1 MYAVVGTNVCI
12 LSEKTKFQVNFF
24 NIFPKSTQNTFGV
37 IFACPLRPVSG
48 GGQSVW
54 GVCKNCTPGVRVSA
68 MPASGPC
75 SRIRYPGSG
84 RPQWLV
90 PAFCRRQCLLSG
102 LPAAAVGS
110 HDHWRRRR
118 PAILLRPLSGISCF
132 GCRPVTLHWPLS
144 GISCFGRRPV
154 TLHWSL
160 SGISCF
166 GCRRRPIPGA
176 ALPCPAGAPEM
187 YTLKLVLLTYPPL
200 SAFIVSVFLLF
211 LLADGHT

>member
-24 NIFPKSTQNTFGV
+24 NIFPKSTQNTLGV

-48 GGQSVW
+48 GGQSVR
-54 GVCKNCTPGVRVSA
+54 GVCKNCTPGIRVSA

-102 LPAAAVGS
+102 LLAAAVSGLTITGAA
-110 HDHWRRRR
+110 RR

-144 GISCFGRRPV
+144 GISCFG
-154 TLHWSL
+154 
-160 SGISCF
+160 
-166 GCRRRPIPGA
+166 CRRRPIPGA
-176 ALPCPAGAPEM
+176 AVPCPADAPEM

>member
-24 NIFPKSTQNTFGV
+24 NIFPKSTLNTLGV

-48 GGQSVW
+48 GGQSVR
-54 GVCKNCTPGVRVSA
+54 GVCKNCTPGIRVSA

-102 LPAAAVGS
+102 S
-110 HDHWRRRR
+110 RRRR
-118 PAILLRPLSGISCF
+118 RVSRSLAPPVARQSCLGRSPGSRALAAAGNPSWLPSG
-132 GCRPVTLHWPLS
+132 V
-144 GISCFGRRPV
+144 
-154 TLHWSL
+154 
-160 SGISCF
+160 SCF

-176 ALPCPAGAPEM
+176 ARRVRQVRQKCIP
-187 YTLKLVLLTYPPL
+187 
-200 SAFIVSVFLLF
+200 
-211 LLADGHT
+211 

>member
-24 NIFPKSTQNTFGV
+24 NIFPKSTLNTLGV

-48 GGQSVW
+48 GGQSVR
-54 GVCKNCTPGVRVSA
+54 GVCKNCTPGIRVSA

-102 LPAAAVGS
+102 LPAAAVSGLTITGAA
-110 HDHWRRRR
+110 RR

-132 GCRPVTLHWPLS
+132 GCRPVTLLGCHPGSRALAAARS
-144 GISCFGRRPV
+144 PYIGR
-154 TLHWSL
+154 SL
-160 SGISCF
+160 GS
-166 GCRRRPIPGA
+166 RALAAGA
-176 ALPCPAGAPEM
+176 ARYPARRCRVRQVRQKCIP
-187 YTLKLVLLTYPPL
+187 
-200 SAFIVSVFLLF
+200 
-211 LLADGHT
+211 

>member
-1 MYAVVGTNVCI
+1 MYTVVGTNVCI

-24 NIFPKSTQNTFGV
+24 YIFPKSTLNTLGV

-54 GVCKNCTPGVRVSA
+54 GVCKNCTPGIRVSA

-102 LPAAAVGS
+102 LPAAAVSGLTITGAA
-110 HDHWRRRR
+110 RR

-132 GCRPVTLHWPLS
+132 GCRP
-144 GISCFGRRPV
+144 
-154 TLHWSL
+154 
-160 SGISCF
+160 
-166 GCRRRPIPGA
+166 RPIPGA
-176 ALPCPAGAPEM
+176 AVPCPAGAPEM
-187 YTLKLVLLTYPPL
+187 YTLKLVLLTYPPPF
-200 SAFIVSVFLLF
+200 AFIVSVFLLF

>member
-1 MYAVVGTNVCI
+1 MYTVVGTNVCI

-24 NIFPKSTQNTFGV
+24 YIFPKSTLNTLGV

-54 GVCKNCTPGVRVSA
+54 GVCKNCTPGIRVSA

-102 LPAAAVGS
+102 LPAAPGS
-110 HDHWRRRR
+110 GRTNTGAAPR
-118 PAILLRPLSGISCF
+118 PAIQRRPRSGISCC
-132 GCRPVTLHWPLS
+132 GCRPRPL
-144 GISCFGRRPV
+144 
-154 TLHWSL
+154 
-160 SGISCF
+160 
-166 GCRRRPIPGA
+166 PGA
-176 ALPCPAGAPEM
+176 AVPCPAGAPEM
-187 YTLKLVLLTYPPL
+187 YTLKLVLLTYPPPF
-200 SAFIVSVFLLF
+200 AFIVSVFLLF

>member
-24 NIFPKSTQNTFGV
+24 NIFPKSTLNTFGV

-48 GGQSVW
+48 GGQSVR
-54 GVCKNCTPGVRVSA
+54 GVCKNCTPGIRASA

-102 LPAAAVGS
+102 LPAAAVSGLTITGAA
-110 HDHWRRRR
+110 RR
-118 PAILLRPLSGISCF
+118 PAILLRP
-132 GCRPVTLHWPLS
+132 
-144 GISCFGRRPV
+144 
-154 TLHWSL
+154 L